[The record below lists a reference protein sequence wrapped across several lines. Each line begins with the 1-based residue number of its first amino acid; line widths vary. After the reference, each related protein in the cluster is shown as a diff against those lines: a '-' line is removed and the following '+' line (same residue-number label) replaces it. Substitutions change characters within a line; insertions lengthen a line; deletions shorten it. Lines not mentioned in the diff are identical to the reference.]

1 LGAGSGG
8 LSTWPFATSNECLFL
23 DGSESVYWALTS
35 LLLSDVD
42 DDETPRSSESECLAC
57 VGCNACSGL
66 TVDVLLE
73 LMLPLLSF
81 LTWLSLELPECLVS
95 DPILANSLLGVIT
108 VVVVVV

>member
-1 LGAGSGG
+1 MICFGNNIKLVKV
-8 LSTWPFATSNECLFL
+8 LPFATSNECLFL

-42 DDETPRSSESECLAC
+42 DDETPRSSDSECLAC

-81 LTWLSLELPECLVS
+81 LTWLSLKLPKKS
-95 DPILANSLLGVIT
+95 I
-108 VVVVVV
+108 